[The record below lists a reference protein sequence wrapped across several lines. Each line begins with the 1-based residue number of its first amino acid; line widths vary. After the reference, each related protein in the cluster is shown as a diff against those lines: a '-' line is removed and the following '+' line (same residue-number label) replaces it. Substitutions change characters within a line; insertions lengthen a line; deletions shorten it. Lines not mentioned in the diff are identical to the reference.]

1 MSDMST
7 NKALLK
13 KLEDTLLREL
23 SSATGNILD
32 NQELI
37 ATLESAKEKA
47 VEISTKLAAA
57 KVTAKD
63 IEEAR
68 VRYSPVA
75 TRGAVLFFV
84 MAGLSA
90 VNNMYEYSLAAFL
103 KVFKQVRAVVG
114 GKHPCTRQAPQAL
127 LSTPASTERMQVL
140 DARTLCLSV
149 LACKR
154 ILSVLPLLSCPVV
167 NMQSLANSKREV
179 DLGGRLAAITDS
191 LTNDV
196 YSYTCMGLFERHKL
210 MLSFQMA
217 VKILEAG
224 PQPLDPQV
232 GIQNAGSIGGD
243 LQEIDEVP

>member
-1 MSDMST
+1 MST

-23 SSATGNILD
+23 SNATGNILD

-47 VEISTKLAAA
+47 VDIGTKLAAA
-57 KVTAKD
+57 KVTAND

-114 GKHPCTRQAPQAL
+114 GKCPRIAGSATGP
-127 LSTPASTERMQVL
+127 
-140 DARTLCLSV
+140 ARTHAQV
-149 LACKR
+149 R
-154 ILSVLPLLSCPVV
+154 QYRV
-167 NMQSLANSKREV
+167 
-179 DLGGRLAAITDS
+179 
-191 LTNDV
+191 
-196 YSYTCMGLFERHKL
+196 
-210 MLSFQMA
+210 
-217 VKILEAG
+217 VKILGART
-224 PQPLDPQV
+224 
-232 GIQNAGSIGGD
+232 S
-243 LQEIDEVP
+243 